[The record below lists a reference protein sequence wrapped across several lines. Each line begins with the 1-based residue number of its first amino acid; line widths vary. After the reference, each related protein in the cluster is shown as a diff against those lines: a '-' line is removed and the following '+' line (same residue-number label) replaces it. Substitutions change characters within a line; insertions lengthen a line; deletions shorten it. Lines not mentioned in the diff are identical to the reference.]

1 MKKKSLFVVVLAV
14 LCIGL
19 LATIIITEIYNIPG
33 VSSICGLILG
43 ILVPYEFNK
52 CFELLLSKQ
61 QWKLFE
67 HRLKRAKAI
76 NNDTPVRVSFAYL
89 FRIIIDGKYLLI
101 QSSRD
106 TGR

>member
-1 MKKKSLFVVVLAV
+1 MKKKSLFVVVLGV
-14 LCIGL
+14 LCIDL
-19 LATIIITEIYNIPG
+19 LATIIITETYNIPG

-67 HRLKRAKAI
+67 HRLKRAKA
-76 NNDTPVRVSFAYL
+76 PAGRGKAL
-89 FRIIIDGKYLLI
+89 PAQCRILRALARY
-101 QSSRD
+101 
-106 TGR
+106 